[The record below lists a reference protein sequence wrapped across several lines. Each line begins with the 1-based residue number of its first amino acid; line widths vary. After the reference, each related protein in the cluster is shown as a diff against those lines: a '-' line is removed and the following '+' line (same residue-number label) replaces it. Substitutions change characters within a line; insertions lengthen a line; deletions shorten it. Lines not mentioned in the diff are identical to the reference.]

1 MIVWL
6 DGKLIE
12 EADARI
18 APTDRGFLLGDGIFE
33 TLLVRNGQ
41 PVFLEAHL
49 DRLTR
54 GARTLGFTAPI
65 DATAIHAVIIALL
78 GANQLNQ
85 EPRAAVRITLTRG
98 TGPRGLAPP
107 KDPSPTML
115 IACFASSEPSQS
127 TSVITSS
134 VRRNEHSPS
143 ANLKALP
150 YLDQIFAKQEA
161 WAAGAEDALL
171 RNTSGKLVCASAANL
186 FLWDSNTLITPPVKD
201 GCLDGITRRA
211 IIDLAGKNNIDCFEE
226 SITPSTLASV
236 HSGFL
241 TNALVGLQSL
251 HSVDGR
257 ALKEHRLMK
266 ILRDALREAE
276 LESLRD

>member
-6 DGKLIE
+6 NGKLIE

-18 APTDRGFLLGDGIFE
+18 VPTDRGFLLGDGIFE
-33 TLLVRNGQ
+33 TLLVRSGQ
-41 PVFLEAHL
+41 PVFLGAHL

-54 GARTLGFTAPI
+54 GAIALGFTSPI
-65 DATAIHAVIIALL
+65 DAAAIHKAIIALL

-98 TGPRGLAPP
+98 TGVRGLAPP

-115 IACFASSEPSQS
+115 ITCFASSEPTKS

-161 WAAGAEDALL
+161 LTAGAEDALL
-171 RNTSGKLVCASAANL
+171 LNTGGKLVCASAANL
-186 FLWDSNTLITPPVKD
+186 FLWDSNTLITPPIKD
-201 GCLDGITRRA
+201 GCLGGITRRSV
-211 IIDLAGKNNIDCFEE
+211 IDLAGKNDINCYEE
-226 SITPSTLASV
+226 SITPSTLARV
-236 HSGFL
+236 DNGFL

-251 HSVDGR
+251 SSVDGR
-257 ALKEHRLMK
+257 ALKEHHLMK
-266 ILRDALREAE
+266 TLRNALREAE
-276 LESLRD
+276 RNSQSH